1 MAASGCNVAPNR
13 VCVGEL
19 VKVGIHMANQQ
30 KAILLMISA
39 IACFAMMD
47 ALAKLLSMQVHPIQT
62 IWARYVS
69 QAVLVFLI
77 VLPNI
82 RRLGRTNY
90 PKLQLARSVFLM
102 LATSCFFFSISK
114 IGLAEATAIMDVNP
128 VLITLGAALFLGEK
142 IGPRRIFGIAMSLI
156 GALIIIRPGM
166 GVFSV
171 YAVLPLMAA
180 VFYSGY
186 NLFTRF
192 VGKNESPWTSLFY
205 SALFGAVFLSA
216 IVPTYW
222 TPLSATAWGMIAGIG
237 ILAALAQWMLITS
250 LTLGEASMLA
260 PFAYTGLIS
269 ATLWGALIFD
279 EYPDKF
285 TIIGAVLI
293 VASGIYV
300 WYRETSSSQA

>member
-1 MAASGCNVAPNR
+1 MGSVSGKAIQRIDMPN
-13 VCVGEL
+13 
-19 VKVGIHMANQQ
+19 Q
-30 KAILLMISA
+30 KRAILLMISA

-47 ALAKLLSMQVHPIQT
+47 AMAKMLSTQVHPIQT
-62 IWARYVS
+62 IWARYIS
-69 QAVLVFLI
+69 QAVLVFFI
-77 VLPNI
+77 VLPKI
-82 RRLGRTNY
+82 RILGRTKY

-142 IGPRRIFGIAMSLI
+142 IGPRRIFGIIVSLI

-171 YAVLPLMAA
+171 YAVLPLLAA

-216 IVPTYW
+216 VVPMFWQPMSY
-222 TPLSATAWGMIAGIG
+222 AAWGLVLAIG
-237 ILAALAQWMLITS
+237 ICAAFAQWMLITS
-250 LTLGEASMLA
+250 LALGEASMLA

-269 ATLWGALIFD
+269 ATLWGALFFD
-279 EYPDKF
+279 EYPDGY
-285 TIIGAVLI
+285 TIIGATLI
-293 VASGIYV
+293 VVSGVYV
-300 WYRETSSSQA
+300 WYRETTQKE

>member
-1 MAASGCNVAPNR
+1 MPN
-13 VCVGEL
+13 
-19 VKVGIHMANQQ
+19 Q
-30 KAILLMISA
+30 KRAILLMISA

-47 ALAKLLSMQVHPIQT
+47 AMAKMLSTQVHPIQT
-62 IWARYVS
+62 IWARYIS
-69 QAVLVFLI
+69 QAVLVFFI
-77 VLPNI
+77 VLPKI
-82 RRLGRTNY
+82 RILGRTKY
-90 PKLQLARSVFLM
+90 PKLQLARSLFLM

-142 IGPRRIFGIAMSLI
+142 IGPRRIFGIIVSLI

-171 YAVLPLMAA
+171 YAVLPLLAA

-216 IVPTYW
+216 VVPMFWQPMSY
-222 TPLSATAWGMIAGIG
+222 AAWGLVLAIG
-237 ILAALAQWMLITS
+237 ICAAFAQWMLITS
-250 LTLGEASMLA
+250 LALGEASMLA

-269 ATLWGALIFD
+269 ATLWGALFFD
-279 EYPDKF
+279 EYPDGY
-285 TIIGAVLI
+285 TIIGATLI
-293 VASGIYV
+293 VVSGVYV
-300 WYRETSSSQA
+300 WYRETTQKG

>member
-1 MAASGCNVAPNR
+1 MGSVSGKAIQRIDMPN
-13 VCVGEL
+13 
-19 VKVGIHMANQQ
+19 Q
-30 KAILLMISA
+30 KRAILLMISA

-47 ALAKLLSMQVHPIQT
+47 AMAKMLSTQVHSIQT
-62 IWARYVS
+62 IWARYIS
-69 QAVLVFLI
+69 QAVLVFFI
-77 VLPNI
+77 VLPKI
-82 RRLGRTNY
+82 RILGRTKY

-142 IGPRRIFGIAMSLI
+142 IGPRRIFGIIVSLI

-171 YAVLPLMAA
+171 YAVLPLLAA

-216 IVPTYW
+216 VVPMFWQPMSY
-222 TPLSATAWGMIAGIG
+222 AAWGLVLAIG
-237 ILAALAQWMLITS
+237 ICAAFAQWMLITS
-250 LTLGEASMLA
+250 LALGEASMLA

-269 ATLWGALIFD
+269 ATLWGALFFD
-279 EYPDKF
+279 EYPDGY
-285 TIIGAVLI
+285 TIIGATLI
-293 VASGIYV
+293 VVSGVYV
-300 WYRETSSSQA
+300 WYRETTQKE

>member
-1 MAASGCNVAPNR
+1 MPN
-13 VCVGEL
+13 
-19 VKVGIHMANQQ
+19 Q
-30 KAILLMISA
+30 KRAILLMISA

-47 ALAKLLSMQVHPIQT
+47 AMAKMLSTQVHPIQT
-62 IWARYVS
+62 IWARYIS
-69 QAVLVFLI
+69 QAVLVFFI
-77 VLPNI
+77 VLPKI
-82 RRLGRTNY
+82 RILGRTKY

-142 IGPRRIFGIAMSLI
+142 IGPRRIFGIIVSLI

-171 YAVLPLMAA
+171 YAVLPLLAA

-216 IVPTYW
+216 VVPMFWQPMSY
-222 TPLSATAWGMIAGIG
+222 AAWGLVLAIG
-237 ILAALAQWMLITS
+237 ICAAFAQWMLITS
-250 LTLGEASMLA
+250 LALGEASMLA

-269 ATLWGALIFD
+269 ATLWGALFFD
-279 EYPDKF
+279 EYPDGY
-285 TIIGAVLI
+285 TIIGATLI
-293 VASGIYV
+293 VVSGVYV
-300 WYRETSSSQA
+300 WYRETTQKE

>member
-1 MAASGCNVAPNR
+1 MGSVSGKAIQRIDMPN
-13 VCVGEL
+13 
-19 VKVGIHMANQQ
+19 Q
-30 KAILLMISA
+30 KRAILLMISA

-47 ALAKLLSMQVHPIQT
+47 AMAKMLSTQVHPIQT
-62 IWARYVS
+62 IWARYIS
-69 QAVLVFLI
+69 QAVLVFFI
-77 VLPNI
+77 VLPKI
-82 RRLGRTNY
+82 RILGRTKY

-142 IGPRRIFGIAMSLI
+142 MGSRRIFGIIVSLI

-171 YAVLPLMAA
+171 YAVLPLLAA

-216 IVPTYW
+216 VVPMFWQPMSY
-222 TPLSATAWGMIAGIG
+222 AAWGLVLAIG
-237 ILAALAQWMLITS
+237 ICAAFAQWMLITS
-250 LTLGEASMLA
+250 LALGEASMLA

-269 ATLWGALIFD
+269 ATLWGALFFD
-279 EYPDKF
+279 EYPDGY
-285 TIIGAVLI
+285 TIIGATLI
-293 VASGIYV
+293 VVSGVYV
-300 WYRETSSSQA
+300 WYRETTQKE